1 LTFVLDAS
9 TALSWCFE
17 DEATDE
23 GDALLGRLQ
32 SEFAIVPGH
41 WPLEIANGLIIAER
55 RRRLDSSRIERYLTV
70 LADLDIRTDA
80 LTPERALG
88 DVLHLAR
95 DARLTSYDAAYLD
108 LALREGLPLATRD
121 AMLASAARRAGIA
134 VIEG

>member
-17 DEATDE
+17 DEATPE
-23 GDALLGRLQ
+23 GDALLERLQ
-32 SEFAIVPGH
+32 SEFARVPNH
-41 WPLEIANGLIIAER
+41 WSLEIANSLVIAER
-55 RRRLDSSRIERYLTV
+55 RRRLDAPRIERYLTV
-70 LADLDIRTDA
+70 LSSLDIRADA
-80 LTPERALG
+80 GTTERAFG
-88 DVLHLAR
+88 EVLHLAR

-121 AMLASAARRAGIA
+121 STLAAAARRTGVE